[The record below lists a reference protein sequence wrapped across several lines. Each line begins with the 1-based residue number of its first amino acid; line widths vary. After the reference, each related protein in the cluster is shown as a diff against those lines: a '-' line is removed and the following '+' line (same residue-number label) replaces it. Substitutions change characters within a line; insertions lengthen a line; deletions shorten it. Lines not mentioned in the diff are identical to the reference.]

1 MSTFPGIHHSVDINA
16 YPKPAYRAVHSLAR
30 FFYVTRSFPR
40 IEIGNAE
47 YWAVLVRPVHE
58 FSIYLNVDREIVVVF
73 SNYRSF
79 EIRTLEAY
87 DEIYAQLKQQRIDRS
102 IRILV
107 SESIEVE
114 GIIQRYLNQNPEYP
128 IIIPIS
134 FTSLFSSTTN
144 PLLVA
149 IRRNYLVR
157 DLFGYQN
164 PLREETFFF
173 GRGQV
178 IQNIIDKSSSG
189 QNSSLF
195 GLRKSGKTSSI
206 YAIARKAR
214 SFNFNPVIID
224 CQDTAVHARDYNGL
238 LSYVISETSKAIGYT
253 KSVTSLGDDLV
264 AVSENFDSRMRTILG
279 QAKSNILLIFDEIE
293 SISPGT
299 ASTNHW
305 NEGEQVVWFWQIIR
319 SFIQRQNLN
328 KQQFLSIVLVGT
340 SPRLLELPTIAD
352 NDNPMYLFAQK
363 DFIPNLEFSETKEMV
378 QTLGYFMGLEFP
390 EELIADLQTTYGG
403 HPFFVRQVCSKV
415 HQLSQGSERPL
426 EVARMLLQQA
436 KTQVATDLAGYLREI
451 VAHLDR
457 TYPDEVGLLKS
468 ILSGNDEEIQEFNR
482 DAPELIDHLIGYG
495 IVKRVGGGTVE
506 ISFGA
511 VEDAL
516 HRLFLP
522 NQEDRRAEVSR
533 RRNQLE
539 RDIRSA
545 LYHWSLNVDSSRF
558 TEILENCLTRRR
570 YQNLPTCEPRV
581 LFSKRESPF
590 YFSDLLMLMKDESVL
605 PYLGVRRSII
615 VKHMNVVNRI
625 RNDAHSNDIGDEDMK
640 TVREAFESLEL
651 EFLQP

>member
-16 YPKPAYRAVHSLAR
+16 YPKRVLRAVQSLAR

-47 YWAVLVRPVHE
+47 YWAILVRPVHD
-58 FSIYLNVDREIVVVF
+58 FSIHLNVDREIVVVF
-73 SNYRSF
+73 SNYTSF

-87 DEIYAQLKQQRIDRS
+87 GEIYAQLNQQRIDRS

-107 SESIEVE
+107 SESMEIE
-114 GIIQRYLNQNPEYP
+114 GIIQHYLNQNPEYP

-134 FTSLFSSTTN
+134 FSNLFSSTTN
-144 PLLVA
+144 PLLAA

-206 YAIARKAR
+206 YAIARKAK

-238 LSYVISETSKAIGYT
+238 LSYIISETSKSIGHT
-253 KSVTSLGDDLV
+253 KNITSLGDNLV

-279 QAKSNILLIFDEIE
+279 QAKSNIMLIFDEIE
-293 SISPGT
+293 SISPET
-299 ASTNHW
+299 ASTSHW
-305 NEGEQVVWFWQIIR
+305 NEGAQVVWFWQIIR
-319 SFIQRQNLN
+319 SFIQRQSLN
-328 KQQFLSIVLVGT
+328 KEQFLSVVLVGT
-340 SPRLLELPTIAD
+340 SPRLLELPTIAG

-363 DFIPNLEFSETKEMV
+363 DFIPNLEFGETKEMV
-378 QTLGYFMGLEFP
+378 QKLGYFMGLDFSD
-390 EELIADLQTTYGG
+390 ELIADLQTTYGG

-415 HQLSQGSERPL
+415 HQLMQGSERPL
-426 EVARMLLQQA
+426 VVAQSLLRQA
-436 KTQVATDLAGYLREI
+436 KIQVATDLAGYLREI
-451 VAHLDR
+451 IAHLHR
-457 TYPDEVGLLKS
+457 TYPDEVELLKS
-468 ILSGNDEEIQEFNR
+468 VLSGNDEEIQEFSR
-482 DAPELIDHLIGYG
+482 EAPELIDHLIGYG
-495 IVKRVGGGTVE
+495 IVKRIGADIVE
-506 ISFGA
+506 ISFSA
-511 VEDAL
+511 VEEAL
-516 HRLFLP
+516 SRLFLP

-545 LYHWSLNVDSSRF
+545 LYHWSLNIDSIKFS
-558 TEILENCLTRRR
+558 EILRNNLTNKR
-570 YQNLPTCEPRV
+570 YRNLPNHEARII
-581 LFSKRESPF
+581 FSRRDSRL
-590 YFSDLLMLMKDESVL
+590 YFSDLMMLIRDQSVL
-605 PYLGVRRSII
+605 PYLGDRRSTILRY
-615 VKHMNVVNRI
+615 MNTVNRI
-625 RNDAHSNDIGDEDMK
+625 RSDAHSNDIDDEDMK
-640 TVREAFESLEL
+640 AVREAFESLEL